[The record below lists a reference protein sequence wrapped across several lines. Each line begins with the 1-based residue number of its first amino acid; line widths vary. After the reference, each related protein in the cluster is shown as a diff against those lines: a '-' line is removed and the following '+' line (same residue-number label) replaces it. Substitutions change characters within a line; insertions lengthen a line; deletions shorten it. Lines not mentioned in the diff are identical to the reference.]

1 MRNLSA
7 AVVSV
12 VVIALLVGCATI
24 APTGMALTG
33 SGFETQITES
43 YNERT
48 DTDTTAYLVGLEEN
62 PLTVVQFFLN
72 KPRSDEPNELGMFMQ
87 VINRSSTVIP
97 EYEQLV
103 FEVDGERFTFYG
115 APAFRAQIALED
127 QSAESRGYYYAS
139 PPDVGN
145 LVQMQQLGGAS
156 FEDQLSEVTDTDPEA
171 TEELLQQ
178 VIEAA
183 PTADQVVV
191 KLFAEDEVDV
201 STTYVLSQTDQEVLA
216 EFHEI
221 IQSEL

>member
-1 MRNLSA
+1 M
-7 AVVSV
+7 
-12 VVIALLVGCATI
+12 
-24 APTGMALTG
+24 APTGMAPTGMAPTG
-33 SGFETQITES
+33 SGFETRITES

-87 VINRSSTVIP
+87 VINQSTAAVP
-97 EYEQLV
+97 EYEQVV

-145 LVQMQQLGGAS
+145 LVQMQQIGGAS